1 MTSTIQNAS
10 SVNVMFCTL
19 NLKNINVC
27 TLNFRRKLSLNNH
40 SQLFPVFQLIL
51 GFLSV
56 DFVSIRQESCQ
67 SVDCQQHLCRVQ
79 RNRYEIVAYRR
90 CRYVNGKVT
99 YHLMLTLSV
108 YKCHILR
115 VKIGSRKVQN
125 MSMMG
130 ISKRNCGLMFFKKKN
145 HWYPSSG
152 GMNTY
157 VFNLITIF
165 NQHTKFP
172 LKVAKLT

>member
-19 NLKNINVC
+19 NLENINVYI
-27 TLNFRRKLSLNNH
+27 LNYRRKLSLNNH
-40 SQLFPVFQLIL
+40 SQLFAVFQLIS
-51 GFLSV
+51 GFLSAV

-79 RNRYEIVAYRR
+79 RNRYEIVAYRL

-108 YKCHILR
+108 YKCHIPR
-115 VKIGSRKVQN
+115 VKIGSTKVQN

-130 ISKRNCGLMFFKKKN
+130 ISKRNCGLIFLKKKE
-145 HWYPSSG
+145 P
-152 GMNTY
+152 
-157 VFNLITIF
+157 LISFKWWNEHLGFQPYHYIQPT
-165 NQHTKFP
+165 H
-172 LKVAKLT
+172 